1 MFTIDAHL
9 DLSMNAMEWN
19 RDLRIP
25 AAEINARERA
35 RGLTDKPDRGNAVV
49 SFPDLRQGHIG
60 LVVATQI
67 ARYVAPN
74 NPLPGWASPEQ
85 AWSQTQ
91 AQLQWY
97 RTMEE
102 AGEIVQ
108 IVDLMINLLDERL
121 KDRDISLDLT
131 QPARELLAERGYDS
145 SMGARPLRRTI
156 QREIEDPLS
165 EKMLFGEIPRG
176 SNVLVDVAPGED
188 GLEFTFASTPKADV
202 PDMPPVETAG
212 TD

>member
-1 MFTIDAHL
+1 MILLAVRWYL
-9 DLSMNAMEWN
+9 RCGLSY
-19 RDLRIP
+19 RDL
-25 AAEINARERA
+25 E
-35 RGLTDKPDRGNAVV
+35 
-49 SFPDLRQGHIG
+49 
-60 LVVATQI
+60 
-67 ARYVAPN
+67 
-74 NPLPGWASPEQ
+74 
-85 AWSQTQ
+85 
-91 AQLQWY
+91 
-97 RTMEE
+97 
-102 AGEIVQ
+102 
-108 IVDLMINLLDERL
+108 
-121 KDRDISLDLT
+121 
-131 QPARELLAERGYDS
+131 ELLAERGYDS